1 MADHSRHPGAP
12 PAILRMVRAIL
23 AAALPIALAAPGA
36 AQSARPTP
44 QETNPGRP
52 AGDDRQWFVMDDRPS
67 LRLGDALRLDLT
79 SKVGL
84 TVRTS
89 PNVDPDTELE
99 QSRIGVDGR
108 LFDVIG
114 FQIEREVGDDE
125 QPWRDVFVE
134 FRKFRAIRA
143 RAGRFKVPFGQE
155 RLTSISDLDF
165 VHRSIPTEAL
175 TPGRDTGVELYG
187 RILGRTLNYQA
198 GVFQHDGD
206 VSRGGTD
213 APGGRTVAGR
223 VVGAPFARA
232 SSRALQ
238 RVEAGISM
246 TVGDVP
252 EGLNGLRARTSNDYE
267 AMAPVYVFGTR
278 VRFGAEAAFAQ
289 GPLSIKGEFLQARDE
304 RTRQGLGDEDLSDV
318 VARGW
323 HVSATSFVVGR
334 LKSNGTAPRTPLGG
348 GGIGAIQVA
357 ARLESLAFG
366 SSTPGADPLP
376 TPRAPNIRPNDIHAV
391 TLGVNWF
398 PIRFI
403 KLQGNII
410 REHVQDPERR
420 PDPVRPWG
428 TTGLFRVQ
436 FAL

>member
-1 MADHSRHPGAP
+1 
-12 PAILRMVRAIL
+12 MVRASV
-23 AAALPIALAAPGA
+23 AAALLIGVAVPAA
-36 AQSARPTP
+36 AQRSQPSSGETSAG
-44 QETNPGRP
+44 EP
-52 AGDDRQWFVMDDRPS
+52 AGDERKWFVMDDRPS

-79 SKVGL
+79 SKLGL

-89 PNVDPDTELE
+89 PNLHPDTELE
-99 QSRIGVDGR
+99 QSRVGVDGR
-108 LFDVIG
+108 LFDIIG
-114 FQIEREVGDDE
+114 FQIEREIGDDE

-134 FRKFRAIRA
+134 LRKWRAMRA
-143 RAGRFKVPFGQE
+143 RVGRFKVPFGQE

-175 TPGRDTGVELYG
+175 TPGRDTGVELNG
-187 RILGRTLNYQA
+187 RVLGRALSYQA

-206 VSRGGTD
+206 VSRRGTD
-213 APGGRTVAGR
+213 APGGRTAAGR
-223 VVGAPFARA
+223 VVATPFAWA

-246 TVGDVP
+246 TIGDVP

-267 AMAPVYVFGTR
+267 ALAPSYVFGTR
-278 VRFGAEAAFAQ
+278 VRFGADAAFAQ
-289 GPLSIKGEFLQARDE
+289 GPLSIKGEFLEARDE
-304 RTRQGLGDEDLSDV
+304 RTRQGLGDEDLADV

-334 LKSNGTAPRTPLGG
+334 LKSNGTAPRTPLGA

-357 ARLESLAFG
+357 ARIESLAFG
-366 SSTPGADPLP
+366 SRAPGVDPVP

-398 PIRFI
+398 PVRFI

-420 PDPVRPWG
+420 PDPARPWG

>member
-1 MADHSRHPGAP
+1 MADYSSHLGAP
-12 PAILRMVRAIL
+12 VQLVRAFVVAVL
-23 AAALPIALAAPGA
+23 QIALAAPAA
-36 AQSARPTP
+36 AQGSQPTP
-44 QETNPGRP
+44 QETNPGVP
-52 AGDDRQWFVMDDRPS
+52 ADEDRKWFVMDDRPS

-89 PNVDPDTELE
+89 PNLDPDTEFE

-114 FQIEREVGDDE
+114 FQIEREVGDDN

-134 FRKFRAIRA
+134 FRKWRAIRA

-175 TPGRDTGVELYG
+175 TPGRDTGVELNG
-187 RILGRTLNYQA
+187 RVLGRTLSYQA

-206 VSRGGTD
+206 VSRAGTD
-213 APGGRTVAGR
+213 APGGRTVAAR
-223 VVGAPFARA
+223 VVTTPFAWA
-232 SSRALQ
+232 SSRGVQ
-238 RVEAGISM
+238 RIEVGLSL
-246 TVGDVP
+246 TSGDVP
-252 EGLNGLRARTSNDYE
+252 EGLNGLRARSASDYE
-267 AMAPVYVFGTR
+267 AVAPVYVFGTR
-278 VRFGAEAAFAQ
+278 VRFGADAAFSQ
-289 GPLSIKGEFLQARDE
+289 GPVSIKGEFLEARDQ
-304 RTRQGLGDEDLSDV
+304 RRRQGLGDEDLSDV

-323 HVSATSFVVGR
+323 HVSVTSFVLGR
-334 LKSNGTAPRTPLGG
+334 LRSNGTAPRTPLGG

-366 SSTPGADPLP
+366 SGASGEEPLS
-376 TPRAPNIRPNDIHAV
+376 TPRAPNIRPNDIHAL

-398 PIRFI
+398 PVRFI

-410 REHVQDPERR
+410 REHLQDPERR
-420 PDPVRPWG
+420 PDSARPWG